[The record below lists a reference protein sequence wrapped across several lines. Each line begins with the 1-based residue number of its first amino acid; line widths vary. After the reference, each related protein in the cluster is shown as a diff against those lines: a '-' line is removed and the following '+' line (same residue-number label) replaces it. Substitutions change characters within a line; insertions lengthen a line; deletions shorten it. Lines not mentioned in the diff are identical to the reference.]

1 MGSVSSKVQFER
13 IVRQL
18 TTKDIEPTDHD
29 FWDNLWKTDISTEEI
44 FELISATDVR
54 KVINERPNN
63 LRTLFTQA
71 VAQLFQVV
79 ETPYPVYFDQALN
92 CARILARILPFMLES
107 NSEFAKNLCW
117 QKQLVQKE
125 KPAVGAASM
134 DGNSTHTSSSSS
146 SGNTGDDT
154 GTTTGTQEGEP
165 LAVILV
171 NAIFHLLFL
180 PDFTI
185 EDPQKDFSDEDI
197 HTQEFKNALMWAP
210 GVGSQEKSV
219 VSSTEYD
226 MNRVEILRVMIAS
239 FSEALYQNPDT
250 YDSCASIWLEVATA
264 ADAPYAEVVLYSLL
278 NTVGIRGTL
287 FFDIPSVYP

>member
-1 MGSVSSKVQFER
+1 
-13 IVRQL
+13 
-18 TTKDIEPTDHD
+18 
-29 FWDNLWKTDISTEEI
+29 
-44 FELISATDVR
+44 
-54 KVINERPNN
+54 
-63 LRTLFTQA
+63 
-71 VAQLFQVV
+71 
-79 ETPYPVYFDQALN
+79 
-92 CARILARILPFMLES
+92 MLES

-125 KPAVGAASM
+125 KPAVGTSV
-134 DGNSTHTSSSSS
+134 DGNSVTSTSSSSS
-146 SGNTGDDT
+146 SSSGGVDEMAASSGS
-154 GTTTGTQEGEP
+154 GTTTGQTQEGEP

-278 NTVGIRGTL
+278 NTV
-287 FFDIPSVYP
+287 

>member
-1 MGSVSSKVQFER
+1 MGGVSSKVQFER

-125 KPAVGAASM
+125 KPAVGASI
-134 DGNSTHTSSSSS
+134 DGNSTHTSSSS
-146 SGNTGDDT
+146 GGTEEFAVTGEST
-154 GTTTGTQEGEP
+154 TTTGQTQEGEP

-210 GVGSQEKSV
+210 GVGSVEKSV
-219 VSSTEYD
+219 NSSTEYD

-278 NTVGIRGTL
+278 NTV
-287 FFDIPSVYP
+287 

>member
-1 MGSVSSKVQFER
+1 
-13 IVRQL
+13 
-18 TTKDIEPTDHD
+18 
-29 FWDNLWKTDISTEEI
+29 
-44 FELISATDVR
+44 
-54 KVINERPNN
+54 
-63 LRTLFTQA
+63 
-71 VAQLFQVV
+71 
-79 ETPYPVYFDQALN
+79 
-92 CARILARILPFMLES
+92 MLES

-146 SGNTGDDT
+146 SGNNGDDT
-154 GTTTGTQEGEP
+154 GTTTGQTQEGEP

>member
-1 MGSVSSKVQFER
+1 MGGVSSKVQFER

-44 FELISATDVR
+44 FELISASDVR

-125 KPAVGAASM
+125 KPAVGTSV
-134 DGNSTHTSSSSS
+134 DGNSVTSTSSSSS
-146 SGNTGDDT
+146 SSSGGVDEMAASSGS
-154 GTTTGTQEGEP
+154 GTTTGQTQEGEP

-278 NTVGIRGTL
+278 NTV
-287 FFDIPSVYP
+287 

>member
-1 MGSVSSKVQFER
+1 MGGVSSKVQFER

-44 FELISATDVR
+44 FELISASDVR

-125 KPAVGAASM
+125 KPAVGTSV
-134 DGNSTHTSSSSS
+134 DGNSVTSTSSSSS
-146 SGNTGDDT
+146 SSSGGVDEMAASSGS
-154 GTTTGTQEGEP
+154 GTTTGQTQEGEP

-278 NTVGIRGTL
+278 TTV
-287 FFDIPSVYP
+287 